1 MIFRSVA
8 IERLTEIHATH
19 VQHKYPLNCLADREE
34 ICDLILMQSNGKTLA
49 TANKYLRNLALRRR
63 ILTHNAAASARIE
76 GMDKAFAHAERISAL
91 LHPASKATK
100 RKTHRP

>member
-1 MIFRSVA
+1 MIFRSVVILA
-8 IERLTEIHATH
+8 LTGNRAAD
-19 VQHKYPLNCLADREE
+19 VQHECPLICLADRED
-34 ICDLILMQSNGKTLA
+34 ICDLMFMQSNDKTLA

-91 LHPASKATK
+91 LHPAPKATK